1 MAFLRLIRPLNLLII
16 ALTMFGVVFWL
27 GERFYQSEIAYLDFS
42 LLVLSTVMIA
52 AAGNIINDYF
62 DVKADRINKP
72 EKLII
77 TKHIKRRWA
86 IISHWTLN
94 GIAFLIGVV
103 LSIKYE
109 TYSFAF
115 IHLISINLL
124 WFYSMVLKRK
134 PLIGNLSVAFL
145 TSLIPVLALIFF
157 LESEQ
162 DHFSEMHIGLFSDEF
177 VLIHFLALFAF
188 IQNLSRE
195 IIKDI
200 QDIEGDKLI
209 YVRSLPMI
217 IGIPKTKIIVSILL
231 MILPVFAV
239 LSLLVIS
246 QILSWVFI
254 DHYFFFA
261 ATFFNLIVI
270 ILLFSN
276 KGTFKLQDRLI
287 KLSMLMGILSLFQIV

>member
-27 GERFYQSEIAYLDFS
+27 GQRFYQTDIDYLDFS

-86 IISHWTLN
+86 IISHWSLN
-94 GIAFLIGVV
+94 GIAFLIGVI
-103 LSIKYE
+103 LSLKYE

-124 WFYSMVLKRK
+124 WFYSMILKRK

-162 DHFSEMHIGLFSDEF
+162 EHFQEMRLGLFSNEF

-231 MILPVFAV
+231 MILPVSAL
-239 LSLLVIS
+239 LSLLINS
-246 QILSWVFI
+246 QILSIVFI
-254 DHYFFFA
+254 DHYFFYA

-270 ILLFSN
+270 VLLFSN
-276 KGTFKLQDRLI
+276 GVSFKLQDRLI

>member
-1 MAFLRLIRPLNLLII
+1 MAFLRLIRPLNLFII

-27 GERFYQSEIAYLDFS
+27 GKRFYQIEIDYLDFS

-94 GIAFLIGVV
+94 GIAFLTGVF

-124 WFYSMVLKRK
+124 WFYSMLLKRK
-134 PLIGNLSVAFL
+134 QLIGNISVAFL
-145 TSLIPVLALIFF
+145 TSLIPILALIFF
-157 LESEQ
+157 LASEQ
-162 DHFSEMHIGLFSDEF
+162 QHFTELNIGLFSSDF
-177 VLIHFLALFAF
+177 VLIHVLAIFAF
-188 IQNLSRE
+188 IQNFARE

-217 IGIPKTKIIVSILL
+217 IGIHKTKVLVSVLL
-231 MILPVFAV
+231 MILPVFAA
-239 LSLLVIS
+239 LSLFVIS
-246 QILSWVFI
+246 HILSLVFI
-254 DHYFFFA
+254 EHYFFFA
-261 ATFFNLIVI
+261 AGAFNLLVI
-270 ILLFSN
+270 ILLFGS
-276 KGTFKLQDRLI
+276 KGNFKLQDRLI

>member
-16 ALTMFGVVFWL
+16 ALTMLGVVFWL
-27 GERFYQSEIAYLDFS
+27 GQRFYQTDIDYPDFS

-86 IISHWTLN
+86 IISHWSLN
-94 GIAFLIGVV
+94 GIAFLIGVI
-103 LSIKYE
+103 LSLKYE

-124 WFYSMVLKRK
+124 WFYSMILKRK

-162 DHFSEMHIGLFSDEF
+162 EHFQEMRIGLFSNEF

-231 MILPVFAV
+231 MILPVSAL
-239 LSLLVIS
+239 LSLLIIS
-246 QILSWVFI
+246 QILSIVFI
-254 DHYFFFA
+254 DHYFFYA

-270 ILLFSN
+270 VLLFSN
-276 KGTFKLQDRLI
+276 GVSFKLQDRLI